1 VSDVLLVRASQTT
14 THAFSKLIAQA
25 ALAIVEA
32 EA

>member
-1 VSDVLLVRASQTT
+1 VSDEVLVRPSQTT
-14 THAFSKLIAQA
+14 KRAFSKPIAQA